1 MTHGT
6 DRRIEARCYIGMCF
20 CPNCGAPG
28 SIFEV
33 HRKNPSG
40 PWRLKEYRV
49 LHDRRAFD
57 SPCYNAHGGMRTYCR
72 IPQREGGAFNGS
84 NSQLGGG
91 FIKRSMIEH
100 GEMSLEAAYRREIA
114 PVAKAGLL
122 LDTAEARKFFM
133 PRGHG

>member
-20 CPNCGAPG
+20 CPGCGALG

-49 LHDRRAFD
+49 LHTAASHRDI
-57 SPCYNAHGGMRTYCR
+57 CLNLHGEIRTYCR
-72 IPQREGGAFNGS
+72 IPARDGWRFDGS

-91 FIKRSMIEH
+91 WLKRSMIQN
-100 GEMSLEAAYRREIA
+100 GETSLEAAFEREVA
-114 PVAKAGLL
+114 PIRGTEFEVNEDALRESL
-122 LDTAEARKFFM
+122 M
-133 PRGHG
+133 PRRCR